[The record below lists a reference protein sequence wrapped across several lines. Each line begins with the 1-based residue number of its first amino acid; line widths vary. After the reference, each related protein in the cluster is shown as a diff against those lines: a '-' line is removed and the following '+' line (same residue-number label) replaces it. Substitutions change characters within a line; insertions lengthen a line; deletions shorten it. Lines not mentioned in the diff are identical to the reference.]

1 MTKPVKPKAERAK
14 CLENVAPLSLQD
26 DVCREK
32 WPMLHDLLSSRW
44 KEGKQVR
51 VGSRI
56 GIRAEGAAYRVSI
69 DCTTEGLSASFLV
82 VTLVDLFDEIEQK
95 LANGRVTWGLSY
107 AAAKRGRQGVEEL
120 LP

>member
-1 MTKPVKPKAERAK
+1 VANPPKPKAERAK

-26 DVCREK
+26 AVCAEK
-32 WPMLHDLLSSRW
+32 WPLLHDLLSSRW

-51 VGSRI
+51 IGSRL

-82 VTLVDLFDEIEQK
+82 VTLVDLFDEIEAK
-95 LANGRVTWGLSY
+95 LSNGRVAWGLSY
-107 AAAKRGRQGVEEL
+107 AAAKKGRQGVEEL